1 MKIGKLIG
9 TSYKTISMVI
19 KEEDVVS
26 FSKATNQEDE
36 IFFNKIAA
44 QNEGF
49 PNIACPPTYL
59 ISIGMKMNILNEC
72 LEDLGI
78 GLEKILHAGQELNYS
93 DLVFVQDKISMET
106 IFKNAYEK
114 DEGRLM
120 FFVYESK
127 FYNQNE
133 VEVCVM
139 NNTLLVRS

>member
-1 MKIGKLIG
+1 MDIGKLIG
-9 TSYKTISMVI
+9 KSYKTISMVI

-26 FSKATNQEDE
+26 FSKATKQEDE
-36 IFFNKIAA
+36 IFLNKIAA

-49 PNIACPPTYL
+49 PNIVCPPTYL

-72 LEDLGI
+72 LRDLET
-78 GLEKILHAGQELNYS
+78 GLEKILHAGQEFNYS

-114 DEGRLM
+114 NEGSLM

-127 FYNQNE
+127 FYNQNA

>member
-1 MKIGKLIG
+1 MDVVKLIG
-9 TSYKTISMVI
+9 KSYKTISVVI

-26 FSKATNQEDE
+26 FSEATKQEDE
-36 IFFNKIAA
+36 IFFNKIVA

-49 PNIACPPTYL
+49 PNIVCPPTYL
-59 ISIGMKMNILNEC
+59 ISIGMKQSILNEC
-72 LEDLGI
+72 LEDLGMR
-78 GLEKILHAGQELNYS
+78 LEKILHAGQEFNYS

-114 DEGRLM
+114 NEGSLM

-139 NNTLLVRS
+139 NNTLLLRS

>member
-1 MKIGKLIG
+1 MDFVKLIG
-9 TSYKTISMVI
+9 KSYKTISIVI

-26 FSKATNQEDE
+26 FSKATMQEDE
-36 IFFNKIAA
+36 IFLNKVVAR
-44 QNEGF
+44 NEGF
-49 PNIACPPTYL
+49 PNIVCPPTYL

-72 LEDLGI
+72 LEDLGM
-78 GLEKILHAGQELNYS
+78 GLEKILHAGQEFNYS

-106 IFKNAYEK
+106 IFKNAYK
-114 DEGRLM
+114 KNEGSLM

>member
-1 MKIGKLIG
+1 MDVEKLIG
-9 TSYKTISMVI
+9 KSYKTISMVI

-26 FSKATNQEDE
+26 FSEATKQEDE
-36 IFFNKIAA
+36 IFFNKIVA

-49 PNIACPPTYL
+49 PNIVCPPTYL
-59 ISIGMKMNILNEC
+59 ISFGMKKNILNEC
-72 LEDLGI
+72 LQDLGI
-78 GLEKILHAGQELNYS
+78 GLEKILHAGQEFNYS
-93 DLVFVQDKISMET
+93 DLVFVKDKISMKT
-106 IFKNAYEK
+106 IFKNTYEK
-114 DEGRLM
+114 NEGKLM

>member
-1 MKIGKLIG
+1 MNIGKLIG

-26 FSKATNQEDE
+26 FSKATKQKDE
-36 IFFNKIAA
+36 IFSNRIVA

-49 PNIACPPTYL
+49 PNIVCPPTYL

-72 LEDLGI
+72 LRDLET
-78 GLEKILHAGQELNYS
+78 GLEKILHAGQEFNYS
-93 DLVFVQDKISMET
+93 DLVFVQDKISMKT

-114 DEGRLM
+114 NEGSLM

>member
-1 MKIGKLIG
+1 MDVVKLIG
-9 TSYKTISMVI
+9 KSYKTVSMVI
-19 KEEDVVS
+19 KQEDVVS
-26 FSKATNQEDE
+26 FSKATKQEDE
-36 IFFNKIAA
+36 IFSNRIVA

-49 PNIACPPTYL
+49 PNIVCPPTYL
-59 ISIGMKMNILNEC
+59 ISIGMKNNILNKC

-78 GLEKILHAGQELNYS
+78 GLEKILHAGQEFNYS
-93 DLVFVQDKISMET
+93 DLVFVEDKISMKT

-114 DEGRLM
+114 NEGKLM

-127 FYNQNE
+127 FYNQNK

>member
-1 MKIGKLIG
+1 MNIGKLIG

-26 FSKATNQEDE
+26 FSKATKQNDE

-49 PNIACPPTYL
+49 PNIVCPPTYL

-78 GLEKILHAGQELNYS
+78 GLEKILHAGQDFNYF
-93 DLVFVQDKISMET
+93 DLVFVQDIITMET
-106 IFKNAYEK
+106 IFKNAYDK
-114 DEGRLM
+114 NEGKLM
-120 FFVYESK
+120 FFVYETK
-127 FYNQNE
+127 FYNQDE
-133 VEVCVM
+133 VEVCIM

>member
-1 MKIGKLIG
+1 MNIGKLIG

-26 FSKATNQEDE
+26 FSKATDQEDE

-49 PNIACPPTYL
+49 PNIVCPPTYL

-78 GLEKILHAGQELNYS
+78 GLEKILHAGQDFNYL
-93 DLVFVQDKISMET
+93 DLVFVEDKISMKT
-106 IFKNAYEK
+106 IFKNVYEK
-114 DEGRLM
+114 NEGKLM
-120 FFVYESK
+120 FFVYESR
-127 FYNQNE
+127 FYNQNKA
-133 VEVCVM
+133 EVCVM

>member
-1 MKIGKLIG
+1 MDVVKLIG
-9 TSYKTISMVI
+9 KSYKTISMVI
-19 KEEDVVS
+19 EEEDVVS
-26 FSKATNQEDE
+26 FSKATKQEDE
-36 IFFNKIAA
+36 IFSDKIVA
-44 QNEGF
+44 QNKGF
-49 PNIACPPTYL
+49 PNIVCPPTYL

-78 GLEKILHAGQELNYS
+78 GLEKILHAGQEFNYS

-114 DEGRLM
+114 NEGSLM

>member
-1 MKIGKLIG
+1 MDIGKLVG
-9 TSYKTISMVI
+9 KSYKTISMVI

-36 IFFNKIAA
+36 IFFNKIFA

-49 PNIACPPTYL
+49 PNIVCPPTYL

-78 GLEKILHAGQELNYS
+78 GLEKILHASQEFNYS
-93 DLVFVQDKISMET
+93 DLVFVQDEISMET
-106 IFKNAYEK
+106 IFKNAFNK
-114 DEGRLM
+114 NEGELM

>member
-1 MKIGKLIG
+1 MNVVKLIG
-9 TSYKTISMVI
+9 KSYNTISMVI

-26 FSKATNQEDE
+26 FSKATKQEDE
-36 IFFNKIAA
+36 IFFNKIVA

-49 PNIACPPTYL
+49 PNIVCPPTYL

-78 GLEKILHAGQELNYS
+78 GLEKILHAGQEFNYS
-93 DLVFVQDKISMET
+93 DLVFVKDKIYMIT

-114 DEGRLM
+114 NEGKLM

-139 NNTLLVRS
+139 NNTLLLRS

>member
-1 MKIGKLIG
+1 MDAVKLIG
-9 TSYKTISMVI
+9 KSYKTISMVI

-26 FSKATNQEDE
+26 FSKATKQEDE
-36 IFFNKIAA
+36 IFFNEISA

-49 PNIACPPTYL
+49 PNIVCPPTYL

-78 GLEKILHAGQELNYS
+78 GLEKILHAGQEFNYS
-93 DLVFVQDKISMET
+93 GLVFVQDKISMET

-114 DEGRLM
+114 NEGSLM

>member
-1 MKIGKLIG
+1 MDVGKLIG
-9 TSYKTISMVI
+9 KSYRTISLVI
-19 KEEDVVS
+19 KEEDVVY
-26 FSKATNQEDE
+26 FSEATKQEDE
-36 IFFNKIAA
+36 IFFNKIVA
-44 QNEGF
+44 QNKGF
-49 PNIACPPTYL
+49 PNIVCPPTYL
-59 ISIGMKMNILNEC
+59 ISIGMKKNILNEC

-78 GLEKILHAGQELNYS
+78 GLEKILHAGQEFNYS

-114 DEGRLM
+114 NEGSLM

>member
-1 MKIGKLIG
+1 MDFVKLIG
-9 TSYKTISMVI
+9 KSYKTISIVI

-26 FSKATNQEDE
+26 FSKATKQEDE
-36 IFFNKIAA
+36 IFLNKVVAR
-44 QNEGF
+44 NEGF
-49 PNIACPPTYL
+49 PNIVCPPTYL

-72 LEDLGI
+72 LEDLGM
-78 GLEKILHAGQELNYS
+78 GLEKILHAGQEFNYL

-106 IFKNAYEK
+106 IFKNAYK
-114 DEGRLM
+114 KNEGSLM

>member
-1 MKIGKLIG
+1 MDFVKLIG
-9 TSYKTISMVI
+9 KSYKTISIVI

-26 FSKATNQEDE
+26 FSEATKQEDE
-36 IFFNKIAA
+36 IFFNKIVA

-49 PNIACPPTYL
+49 PNIVCPPTYL

-72 LEDLGI
+72 LEDLGM
-78 GLEKILHAGQELNYS
+78 GLEKILHAGQEFNYS

-106 IFKNAYEK
+106 IFKNAYK
-114 DEGRLM
+114 KNEGSLM

>member
-1 MKIGKLIG
+1 MNIGKLIG

-19 KEEDVVS
+19 KEKDVVS
-26 FSKATNQEDE
+26 FSKATKQEDE
-36 IFFNKIAA
+36 IFSNKIAA

-49 PNIACPPTYL
+49 PNIVCPPTYL

-78 GLEKILHAGQELNYS
+78 RLEKILHAGQEFNYS

-114 DEGRLM
+114 NEGSLM

>member
-1 MKIGKLIG
+1 MDIVKLIG
-9 TSYKTISMVI
+9 KSYKTISVVI

-26 FSKATNQEDE
+26 FSEATKQEDE
-36 IFFNKIAA
+36 IFFNKIVA
-44 QNEGF
+44 QNKGF
-49 PNIACPPTYL
+49 PNIVCPPTYL
-59 ISIGMKMNILNEC
+59 ISFGMKKNILNEC
-72 LEDLGI
+72 LQDLGI
-78 GLEKILHAGQELNYS
+78 GLEKVLHAGQEFNYS
-93 DLVFVQDKISMET
+93 DLVFVKDKISMKT

-114 DEGRLM
+114 NEGKLM

>member
-1 MKIGKLIG
+1 MDVAKFIGK
-9 TSYKTISMVI
+9 SYKTISLVI

-26 FSKATNQEDE
+26 FSEATKQEDK
-36 IFFNKIAA
+36 IFFNKIVA

-49 PNIACPPTYL
+49 PNIVCPPTYL
-59 ISIGMKMNILNEC
+59 ISVGMKNNILNEC
-72 LEDLGI
+72 LQDLGM
-78 GLEKILHAGQELNYS
+78 GLEKILHAGQEFNYS
-93 DLVFVQDKISMET
+93 GLVFVKDKISMKT
-106 IFKNAYEK
+106 IFKNAYK
-114 DEGRLM
+114 KNEGKLM

>member
-1 MKIGKLIG
+1 MNIGKLIG
-9 TSYKTISMVI
+9 KSYKTISMVI

-26 FSKATNQEDE
+26 FSKATKQEDE
-36 IFFNKIAA
+36 IFSNKIVA

-49 PNIACPPTYL
+49 PNIVCPPTYL

-78 GLEKILHAGQELNYS
+78 GLEKILHVGQEFNYS

-114 DEGRLM
+114 NEGSLM

>member
-1 MKIGKLIG
+1 MDAVKLIG
-9 TSYKTISMVI
+9 KSYKTIFMVI
-19 KEEDVVS
+19 KEDDVVS
-26 FSKATNQEDE
+26 FSKATKQEDE
-36 IFFNKIAA
+36 IFLNKVVAR
-44 QNEGF
+44 NEGF
-49 PNIACPPTYL
+49 PNIVCPPTYL

-72 LEDLGI
+72 LKDLGTR
-78 GLEKILHAGQELNYS
+78 LEKILHAGQEFNYS
-93 DLVFVQDKISMET
+93 NLVFVQDKISMET

-114 DEGRLM
+114 NEGSLM

>member
-1 MKIGKLIG
+1 MNIGKLIG

-26 FSKATNQEDE
+26 FSKATKQEDE
-36 IFFNKIAA
+36 IFSNKIVA
-44 QNEGF
+44 QNQGF
-49 PNIACPPTYL
+49 PNIVCPPTYL

-78 GLEKILHAGQELNYS
+78 GLEKILHAGQEFNYS

-106 IFKNAYEK
+106 ILKNAYEK
-114 DEGRLM
+114 NEGSLM

-139 NNTLLVRS
+139 NNTLLMRS

>member
-1 MKIGKLIG
+1 MDVVKLIG
-9 TSYKTISMVI
+9 KSYKTISVVI

-26 FSKATNQEDE
+26 FSEATKQEDE
-36 IFFNKIAA
+36 IFFNKIVA

-49 PNIACPPTYL
+49 PNIVCPPTYL

-78 GLEKILHAGQELNYS
+78 GLEKILHAGQEFNYS

-114 DEGRLM
+114 NEGSLM

>member
-1 MKIGKLIG
+1 MNIGKLIG
-9 TSYKTISMVI
+9 KSYKTISMEI

-26 FSKATNQEDE
+26 FSKATKQEDE
-36 IFFNKIAA
+36 IFSNKIVA

-49 PNIACPPTYL
+49 PNIVCPPTYL

-78 GLEKILHAGQELNYS
+78 GLEKILHAGQEFNYS

-114 DEGRLM
+114 NEGSLM

-139 NNTLLVRS
+139 NNTLLLRS

>member
-1 MKIGKLIG
+1 MDVAKFIGK
-9 TSYKTISMVI
+9 SYKTISLVI

-26 FSKATNQEDE
+26 FSQATKQEDE
-36 IFFNKIAA
+36 IFFNKIVA

-49 PNIACPPTYL
+49 PNIVCPPTYL
-59 ISIGMKMNILNEC
+59 ISIGMKHNILNEC
-72 LEDLGI
+72 LEDIEI
-78 GLEKILHAGQELNYS
+78 GLERILHAGQEFNYS
-93 DLVFVQDKISMET
+93 SLVFVEDKISMKI

-114 DEGRLM
+114 KEGKLM

-139 NNTLLVRS
+139 NNTLLLRS

>member
-1 MKIGKLIG
+1 MDVLKLIG
-9 TSYKTISMVI
+9 KSYKTISMVI

-26 FSKATNQEDE
+26 FSKATKQEDE
-36 IFFNKIAA
+36 IFYNKIVA

-49 PNIACPPTYL
+49 PNIVCPPTYL

-78 GLEKILHAGQELNYS
+78 GLEKILHAGQEFNYS

-114 DEGRLM
+114 NEGSLM

>member
-1 MKIGKLIG
+1 MDVVKFIGK
-9 TSYKTISMVI
+9 SYKTISLVI

-26 FSKATNQEDE
+26 FSEATKQEDE
-36 IFFNKIAA
+36 IFFNKIVA

-49 PNIACPPTYL
+49 PNIVCPPTYL

-78 GLEKILHAGQELNYS
+78 GLEKILHAGQEFNYS

-114 DEGRLM
+114 NEGKLM

>member
-1 MKIGKLIG
+1 MNIGKLIG

-26 FSKATNQEDE
+26 FSKATKQEDE
-36 IFFNKIAA
+36 IFLNKIAA

-49 PNIACPPTYL
+49 PNIVCPPTYL

-72 LEDLGI
+72 LTDLGA
-78 GLEKILHAGQELNYS
+78 GLEKILHAGQEFNYS
-93 DLVFVQDKISMET
+93 DLVFVQDKISMKT

-114 DEGRLM
+114 NKGSLM

>member
-1 MKIGKLIG
+1 MDVAKFIGK
-9 TSYKTISMVI
+9 SYKTISLVI

-26 FSKATNQEDE
+26 FSQATKQEDE
-36 IFFNKIAA
+36 IFFNKIVA

-49 PNIACPPTYL
+49 PNIVCPPTYL
-59 ISIGMKMNILNEC
+59 ISIGMKNNILNKC

-78 GLEKILHAGQELNYS
+78 GLEKILHAGQEFNYS
-93 DLVFVQDKISMET
+93 DLVFVEDKISMKT

-114 DEGRLM
+114 NEGKLM

-139 NNTLLVRS
+139 NNTLLLRS